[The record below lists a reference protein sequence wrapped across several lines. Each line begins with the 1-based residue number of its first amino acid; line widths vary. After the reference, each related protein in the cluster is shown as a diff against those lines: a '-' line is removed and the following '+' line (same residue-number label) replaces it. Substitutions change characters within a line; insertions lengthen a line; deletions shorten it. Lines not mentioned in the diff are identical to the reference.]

1 MGYRPN
7 IVSNHVI
14 KYASNLKISQYGYQ
28 DFLNALDDL
37 DIDYYQTEL
46 NAERVEISVNEIN
59 NLSLNDFEGSLLEL
73 AKILKKAS
81 KYKYAKGGGFVIID
95 FF

>member
-14 KYASNLKISQYGYQ
+14 KYAYNLKIPQYGYQ

-46 NAERVEISVNEIN
+46 NRERVEISVNEIN

-73 AKILKKAS
+73 VKILKKAS
-81 KYKYAKGGGFVIID
+81 KYKYAKDGGFVIID